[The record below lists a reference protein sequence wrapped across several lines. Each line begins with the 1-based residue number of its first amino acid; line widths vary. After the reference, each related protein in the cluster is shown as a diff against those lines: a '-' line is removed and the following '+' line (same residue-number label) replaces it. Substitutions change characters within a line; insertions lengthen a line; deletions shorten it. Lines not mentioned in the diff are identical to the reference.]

1 MKKYKIKPKSGE
13 ELSDKEISKYKDFG
27 GMMTNYNDHKTK
39 MHQPLYKNPKFFL
52 ALLLILLVIYLLAE
66 TSRKDKEINLNHPTE
81 IQKP

>member
-1 MKKYKIKPKSGE
+1 MKKYKINPKSEE

-27 GMMTNYNDHKTK
+27 NLMTSYNDHKTK

-52 ALLLILLVIYLLAE
+52 ALLLILLVLYLIAE
-66 TSRKDKEINLNHPTE
+66 SSRKEAEIDQPTPTE